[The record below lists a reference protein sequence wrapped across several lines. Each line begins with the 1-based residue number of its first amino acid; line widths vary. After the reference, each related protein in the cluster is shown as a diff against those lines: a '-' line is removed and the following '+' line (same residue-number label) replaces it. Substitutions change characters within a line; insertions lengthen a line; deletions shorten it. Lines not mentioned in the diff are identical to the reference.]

1 MTRPY
6 LFVCTVLLLGCT
18 GTTYAQTEWTELFD
32 GVTLHGWKASENP
45 ASFTVED
52 STIVVHGPR
61 AHLFYMGASGDASF
75 TNFHFKADVMTSPGS
90 NSGLYFHTAY
100 QENGWPSKGY
110 EAQVNN
116 TYTADPR
123 KTGSLYGV
131 DDVMEA
137 LVPDDQWFT
146 EHIIVRGKRITI
158 MINDSTVVDHVETD
172 PQGERRLD
180 RGTFALQAHDPESR
194 VRYRNILVKRLPDE

>member
-1 MTRPY
+1 MPRPY
-6 LFVCTVLLLGCT
+6 LFACTVLLLGCT
-18 GTTYAQTEWTELFD
+18 GAAYAQAEWTELFD
-32 GVTLHGWKASENP
+32 GATLLGWKASENP

-52 STIVVHGPR
+52 SAIVVHGPR
-61 AHLFYMGASGDASF
+61 AHLFYMGESGDASF
-75 TNFHFKADVMTSPGS
+75 TNFHFKADVMTSPGA

-100 QENGWPSKGY
+100 QEDGWPSKGY

-116 TYTADPR
+116 TYTTDPR

-131 DDVMEA
+131 NDVMEA
-137 LVPDDQWFT
+137 FVPDDQWFT

-158 MINDSTVVDHVETD
+158 MINDSTVVDHVETN

-180 RGTFALQAHDPESR
+180 RGTFALQAHDPDSR
-194 VRYRNILVKRLPDE
+194 VRYRNIMVRRLPDE